1 MPYAP
6 TSRTR
11 SRSATPRVLPDPG
24 AVALLGTVL
33 ELVVREPDGRKV
45 RHSWDASD
53 APGLLWS
60 PSQKALLVFPGK
72 TLRHWKEVGRHGDVR
87 RNERIDM
94 REMAGTLKKM
104 GVTNAR
110 QVQTAGKLFTQWA
123 ARPSTRF
130 AQFDTPDD
138 PGSDKLKLKLAG
150 SAFSILYRSDK
161 WNGRDGKCVDYIHHF
176 AKTGTVKVSV
186 ANGRQPKA
194 FFIKGG
200 RLTVN
205 DRGIIY

>member
-150 SAFSILYRSDK
+150 SAFSIVYRSEK
-161 WNGRDGKCVDYIHHF
+161 WNGRNGQPEDYQHHF
-176 AKTGTVKVSV
+176 AKSGSVGLYSDSITKPQGVK
-186 ANGRQPKA
+186 
-194 FFIKGG
+194 ICGG